1 MVYYK
6 VNINNNITKE
16 IYNKF
21 KRMILINGELYTT
34 KELQNIKNQN
44 YYNYNDKDFI
54 KIKCSKNKTAFLFG
68 KRIELK

>member
-21 KRMILINGELYTT
+21 KRMILINRELYTT

-54 KIKCSKNKTAFLFG
+54 KIECNKNKTAFLFG

>member
-6 VNINNNITKE
+6 VNIGNNITKE

-54 KIKCSKNKTAFLFG
+54 KIECNKNKTAFLFG

>member
-6 VNINNNITKE
+6 VNIGNNTTKE

-54 KIKCSKNKTAFLFG
+54 KIECSKNKTAFLFG